1 MAASSFEEDL
11 SAAQGGDE
19 SAFATLWR
27 NLNPGLVRYLRVVA
41 RPAAEDLASETWLQI
56 IRSLGKFRG
65 DEQSFRAWVF
75 TIARNKV
82 TDWRRHE
89 GRRPTEEITAEH
101 FDVAG
106 SDDTEQRVL
115 DQLSTEGAL
124 NLIAT
129 LPLEQ
134 AEIIMLRVVA
144 GLDVAAVAKLVHK
157 SEGAVRVSCH
167 RALTRLRDALSQL
180 AAGSVT
186 R

>member
-1 MAASSFEEDL
+1 MASSSFEQDL

-19 SAFATLWR
+19 AAFATLWR

-56 IRSLGKFRG
+56 IRSLSKFRG

-89 GRRPTEEITAEH
+89 GRRPTEEMTVEH
-101 FDVAG
+101 FEVAG

-167 RALTRLRDALSQL
+167 RALTRLRDELSRL

>member
-1 MAASSFEEDL
+1 MAASSFEQDL
-11 SAAQGGDE
+11 SAAQSGDE
-19 SAFATLWR
+19 VAFATLWR

-41 RPAAEDLASETWLQI
+41 KPAAEDLASETWLQI
-56 IRSLGKFRG
+56 IRSLGKFNG

-89 GRRPTEEITAEH
+89 GRRPTEEITTEH

-124 NLIAT
+124 TLIAT

-167 RALTRLRDALSQL
+167 RALTRLRDALSAL